1 MEPAPAAPSPF
12 HRRLLSFLRSTF
24 VGGLFVVAP
33 IGVLIFLIGK
43 VAEVVYSAL
52 TSIQGVLPFD
62 STAGLALAGV
72 LAVAGVVALCFLA
85 GLVAR
90 TALTRNLVG
99 WVESVVLSN
108 LPGYAL
114 MKGVGSNLLGA
125 DTGAVR
131 PVVAVRFEAS
141 TMIGFQMD
149 RLADGRLVVFVP
161 NVPNAFAGT
170 LHILPPDRV
179 TPLGLSMRAA
189 LELLGKLGIGAGAV
203 LDEASAK
210 LGSTSGVIP

>member
-1 MEPAPAAPSPF
+1 
-12 HRRLLSFLRSTF
+12 LRSTF

-33 IGVLIFLIGK
+33 VVVLIVVIGK
-43 VAEVVYSAL
+43 LAEVVYTAL
-52 TSIQGVLPFD
+52 TSVAGVLPFD
-62 STAGLALAGV
+62 STASLALAGLV
-72 LAVAGVVALCFLA
+72 AVAGVVALCFVA
-85 GLVAR
+85 GLLAR

-99 WVESVVLSN
+99 WIESVLLSN

-125 DTGAVR
+125 DTGDLR

-170 LHILPPDRV
+170 LHLVKADRV
-179 TPLGLSMRAA
+179 TPLAMSMRMA
-189 LELLGKLGIGAGAV
+189 LETLGKLGVGSGATLNGA
-203 LDEASAK
+203 
-210 LGSTSGVIP
+210 STKPGFSSGDIS

>member
-1 MEPAPAAPSPF
+1 MEPAPAPTPF
-12 HRRLLSFLRSTF
+12 HRRVLSFFRSTV

-33 IGVLIFLIGK
+33 VVVLLVLVGQAI
-43 VAEVVYSAL
+43 EVVYSGL
-52 TSIQGVLPFD
+52 KPVIGVLNLN
-62 STAGLALAGV
+62 STASYVLAV
-72 LAVAGVVALCFLA
+72 VVAVAGVIAVCFAA
-85 GLVAR
+85 GLLAR
-90 TALTRNLVG
+90 TALTQNAVRWL
-99 WVESVVLSN
+99 ESMILSN

-114 MKGVGSNLLGA
+114 MKGVGSNLLGTAGA
-125 DTGAVR
+125 DVH

-149 RLADGRLVVFVP
+149 RLADGRLVVFIP

-170 LHILPPDRV
+170 LHLLTPDRV

-203 LDEASAK
+203 LD
-210 LGSTSGVIP
+210 G